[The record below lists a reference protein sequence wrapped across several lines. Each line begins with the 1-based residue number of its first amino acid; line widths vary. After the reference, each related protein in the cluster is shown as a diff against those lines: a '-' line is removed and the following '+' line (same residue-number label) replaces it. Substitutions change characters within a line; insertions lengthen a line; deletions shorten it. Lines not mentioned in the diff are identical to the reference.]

1 MLIEQTHTYKV
12 IRSLSIKTLRKAVQE
27 NPYFLH
33 QLCLAMSLEYGLSVT
48 NRKRQA
54 ITH

>member
-1 MLIEQTHTYKV
+1 MLIEQTYAYKV
-12 IRSLSIKTLRKAVQE
+12 VRSLNTKTLIKAVQE

-33 QLCLAMSLEYGLSVT
+33 QVCMAMSLEYGLSIT

-54 ITH
+54 VRH